1 MKTEL
6 SLEQIDNIKTWATD
20 AFERAELECQHR
32 KEKKEVQGNWLAV
45 KTLSANI
52 LKALGA
58 PLPGVKND
66 PWRKVVSHHRAWN
79 GHVQNMLECG
89 HKSKIFTGDAALNAQ
104 RAKKHRCSE
113 CGNLA

>member
-32 KEKKEVQGNWLAV
+32 KERKEVQGNWLAV

-52 LKALGA
+52 LKTLGV
-58 PLPGVKND
+58 PLPGVKIN
-66 PWRKVVSHHRAWN
+66 PWRKVVRHHRAWN
-79 GHVQNMLECG
+79 GDVHNTLECG
-89 HKSKIFTGDAALNAQ
+89 HKSKTFSGDASLDAQ
-104 RAKKHRCSE
+104 HAKKHRCAE
-113 CGNLA
+113 CGDLA